1 MSGEFR
7 LSAVVIT
14 YYPIVDDLII
24 NIKQFIDF
32 VDRLI
37 IWENTPIHDRENYHI
52 LIPEYNNKIVF
63 LGTHKNEGIAYALNR
78 SIEWSIENKFTHIL
92 TMDQDSLWNNFEFF
106 KQKISK
112 YTNDPGIGIFAPV
125 IYEQNKSSIPELSYV
140 KDVITSGAVYKLKIF
155 EEIGFFREDFFI
167 DAVDL
172 EYCYWANR
180 NGYKTAVLGDAYLK
194 QKYGNVSEHKF
205 LDKKYHTLN
214 YSAFRLFHIV
224 RNHIFL
230 WKEFPELSRF
240 QKKRIIKVYI
250 LNRLKEILMFEK
262 DKAGK
267 VFSVLKGIIFGL
279 SGIGEK
285 KRNKPLKHL

>member
-14 YYPIVDDLII
+14 YYPILDDLII

-37 IWENTPIHDRENYHI
+37 IWENTPIQDRGKYQI
-52 LIPEYNNKIVF
+52 LIPEYHNKIVF
-63 LGTHKNEGIAYALNR
+63 LSTNRNEGIAYALNR

-92 TMDQDSLWNNFEFF
+92 TMDQDSLWDNFDFF
-106 KQKISK
+106 KFKIQK
-112 YTNDPGIGIFAPV
+112 YNNEPGIGIFAPV
-125 IYEQNKSSIPELSYV
+125 IYEQNKSSFPELRYV
-140 KDVITSGAVYKLKIF
+140 KDVITSGAVYKLKMF
-155 EEIGFFREDFFI
+155 EEIGLFREDFFI

-180 NGYKTAVLGDAYLK
+180 NGYKTAVLGDSYLK

-205 LDKKYHTLN
+205 LDKTYYILN

>member
-1 MSGEFR
+1 MSGDFK

-14 YYPIVDDLII
+14 YYPVVDDLVI

-37 IWENTPIHDRENYHI
+37 IWENTPIHDRGEYQI
-52 LIPEYNNKIVF
+52 LMPEYHNKIIF
-63 LGTHKNEGIAYALNR
+63 LSTNRNEGIAYALNR

-92 TMDQDSLWNNFEFF
+92 TMDQDSLWDNFEFF
-106 KQKISK
+106 KDKILK
-112 YTNDPGIGIFAPV
+112 YSDDQSIGIFAPV
-125 IYEQNKSSIPELSYV
+125 IYEQHKRDFPEFTFV
-140 KDVITSGAVYKLKIF
+140 KDVITSGAVYRLKMF
-155 EEIGFFREDFFI
+155 KEIGFFREDFFI

-230 WKEFPELSRF
+230 WKEFPELSGF

-250 LNRLKEILMFEK
+250 LNRLKEILMFEN

-267 VFSVLKGIIFGL
+267 VFSVLKGILFGL

>member
-32 VDRLI
+32 IDRLI

-112 YTNDPGIGIFAPV
+112 YANDSGIGIFAPV
-125 IYEQNKSSIPELSYV
+125 IYEQNKISFPELSYV
-140 KDVITSGAVYKLKIF
+140 KDVITSGAVYKLKMF

-180 NGYKTAVLGDAYLK
+180 NGYKTAVFGDAYLK
-194 QKYGNVSEHKF
+194 QKYGNASEHQFFAKT
-205 LDKKYHTLN
+205 YYALN
-214 YSAFRLFHIV
+214 YSSFRLFHIV

-230 WKEFPELSRF
+230 WKEYPELSDF
-240 QKKRIIKVYI
+240 EKKRIIKVYI
-250 LNRLKEILMFEK
+250 LNRLKEVLLFEK
-262 DKAGK
+262 DKTRK